1 MKTSVL
7 SLAAVALF
15 AVAALSAVT
24 GCRTFVPFTQEI
36 RDQNRLSEAELRN
49 LQYYVSSTIT
59 LRRELDSAG
68 RQVTGNHKLLV
79 VAGKSI
85 EEVVIES
92 KTPGICVGVGPRSL
106 AISFEQGTSIDFAPM
121 AARSYAPDGPGFAAP
136 PPDLD
141 PFPGNRG
148 RAFTSGEPRSGDVFS
163 GSYMIWVGPQSTV
176 KFLGKAFDAVDDTA
190 RATLMIDAESLDQV
204 VKQRKVLPGL
214 RLPSK

>member
-1 MKTSVL
+1 MKTSAL
-7 SLAAVALF
+7 SLAAAALL
-15 AVAALSAVT
+15 ALVAAT

-49 LQYYVSSTIT
+49 LQYYVSGTIT
-59 LRRELDSAG
+59 LRRELESGG

-79 VAGKSI
+79 MAGKTI

-92 KTPGICVGVGPRSL
+92 KTPGICVAVGAHTLS
-106 AISFEQGTSIDFAPM
+106 ISFEQGTSIDFAPM
-121 AARSYAPDGPGFAAP
+121 AARSYAPDGPGFASP

-141 PFPGNRG
+141 PFPGNRS
-148 RAFTSGEPRSGDVFS
+148 RPVEPHSGDVFS
-163 GSYMIWVGPQSTV
+163 GGYMVWVSPQSTV
-176 KFLGKAFDAVDDTA
+176 KFLGRPFDAVEDTA